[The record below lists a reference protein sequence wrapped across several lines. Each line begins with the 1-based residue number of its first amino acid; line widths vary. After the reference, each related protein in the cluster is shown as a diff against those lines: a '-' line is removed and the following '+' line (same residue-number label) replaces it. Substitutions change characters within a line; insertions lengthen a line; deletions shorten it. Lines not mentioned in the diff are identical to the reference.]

1 MTAELEE
8 ISACRRKLTI
18 EVPVEDI
25 NSEMD
30 DAVNMYSQNVSIP
43 GFRPGKAP
51 KQLVKS
57 RFKKEILGRLR
68 DHLLPKSY
76 HEALQE
82 HHLTVINIIEMDE
95 DIQVVEGEPLSYSVT
110 MDVRP
115 EISLP
120 DYKGIELSRDR
131 EELGESEV
139 DERIQSLLEQ
149 RADFEDVEDR
159 PVSRGDM
166 AQIDFTGSLDG
177 EPLEEAVPE
186 AKGLGEGKDFWLQAS
201 DEAFIP
207 ELGLGLAGLSIGD
220 KETITTTFPD
230 SFVVEQLRGKEV
242 SFDVEVK
249 GVRARKLPELN
260 EEFFT
265 GLGVKDEKE
274 FREQITSSLESEKD
288 RAADGKLRESIETYL
303 MDKTTFELPESMVAE
318 VTQQQIQQI
327 ANEMQKS
334 GIDEDKL
341 MEQKDE
347 LLETAKN
354 KAERQVQLRL
364 ILQSIAEKEEIQ
376 VSDSE
381 FKREMSMMA
390 YAYSMQPDELERR
403 LKENNQLDDLRGDI
417 ICRKVIQLIQDE
429 AVIDGKSKAD
439 ERKSEDS

>member
-1 MTAELEE
+1 M
-8 ISACRRKLTI
+8 
-18 EVPVEDI
+18 
-25 NSEMD
+25 
-30 DAVNMYSQNVSIP
+30 
-43 GFRPGKAP
+43 
-51 KQLVKS
+51 
-57 RFKKEILGRLR
+57 
-68 DHLLPKSY
+68 
-76 HEALQE
+76 
-82 HHLTVINIIEMDE
+82 
-95 DIQVVEGEPLSYSVT
+95 
-110 MDVRP
+110 
-115 EISLP
+115 
-120 DYKGIELSRDR
+120 
-131 EELGESEV
+131 
-139 DERIQSLLEQ
+139 
-149 RADFEDVEDR
+149 
-159 PVSRGDM
+159 
-166 AQIDFTGSLDG
+166 
-177 EPLEEAVPE
+177 
-186 AKGLGEGKDFWLQAS
+186 
-201 DEAFIP
+201 
-207 ELGLGLAGLSIGD
+207 
-220 KETITTTFPD
+220 
-230 SFVVEQLRGKEV
+230 
-242 SFDVEVK
+242 
-249 GVRARKLPELN
+249 RARKLPELN

-429 AVIDGKSKAD
+429 AVIDGASKAD
-439 ERKSEDS
+439 ESKSEDV